1 MGAGPQALSRARA
14 GGRSCAGSWI
24 PGLYSGSLFEGTR
37 TIRSGW
43 GGTSSSANK
52 MLKLAWSL
60 ITHLVLNSCMWT
72 FPLFP
77 QGCYYSLPSPQT
89 QKVMDG
95 NPLLFFFMFPY
106 FPMWKIDLSLLRKDS
121 VLLSVKSVVKLP
133 VASVVWFHDFFF
145 VRKGQGWAEL
155 YAKLMCSKAYQNC
168 SCFSVDF
175 IWLLILP
182 KEHSNHTLD
191 EVIYGNNSSVT
202 VLI

>member
-121 VLLSVKSVVKLP
+121 VLLSLKSVVKLP

-145 VRKGQGWAEL
+145 LWGRDKAER
-155 YAKLMCSKAYQNC
+155 
-168 SCFSVDF
+168 SCMQSWCAATPTKTVAVF
-175 IWLLILP
+175 LLTSFGFWSCLKSTRTIL
-182 KEHSNHTLD
+182 
-191 EVIYGNNSSVT
+191 
-202 VLI
+202 